1 MKKFFHSILI
11 LISILTI
18 GVLISLGYMYF
29 KYRNWEKSFEQDLNI
44 DNLIDQDIAKST
56 DLGAK
61 ISTFALSAEDV
72 EFLQLDISEIGSEIY
87 NTLDSYL
94 GEKLKLEKIYI
105 EPSNS
110 KWVIYSQ
117 VRYEKFLIW
126 FSFDVNKDSIQS
138 AQIYV
143 TQINIGPFRISKYVN
158 WVDAVNTGI
167 ADSIITL
174 NENGL
179 VGRYIEN
186 IELLNN
192 SVVLKGSRY

>member
-11 LISILTI
+11 LISIAVI
-18 GVLISLGYMYF
+18 SVLISLGYMYL
-29 KYRNWEKSFEQDLNI
+29 KYRNWEKSFEKEINI
-44 DNLIDQDIAKST
+44 NFVIDKERAKNT
-56 DLGAK
+56 DLGEK
-61 ISTFALSAEDV
+61 ISSFALSTKDV
-72 EFLQLDISEIGSEIY
+72 EFLELSVREIGSEIFK
-87 NTLDSYL
+87 TLDSYL
-94 GEKLKLEKIYI
+94 GEKIKLEKIYI
-105 EPSNS
+105 IPSYS
-110 KWVIYSQ
+110 KWAIYSQ
-117 VRYEKFLIW
+117 VKYGSFLIW

-143 TQINIGPFRISKYVN
+143 TEINVGPFKVSDYLN

-167 ADSIITL
+167 ADSIVTL

-186 IELLNN
+186 IELLNS